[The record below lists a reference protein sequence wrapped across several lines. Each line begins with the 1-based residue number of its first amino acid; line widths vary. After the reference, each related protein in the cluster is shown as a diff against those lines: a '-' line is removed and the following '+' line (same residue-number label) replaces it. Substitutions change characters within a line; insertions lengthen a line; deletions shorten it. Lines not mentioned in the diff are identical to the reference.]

1 MDEWRGFESPLGALQ
16 LGLTIPQSP
25 GRAPEEPMS
34 NLRKLAQHRA
44 HQSGQAWAVVRRSHG
59 LSVLS
64 LRLAR
69 GAKGV
74 EILEVVR

>member
-1 MDEWRGFESPLGALQ
+1 
-16 LGLTIPQSP
+16 
-25 GRAPEEPMS
+25 MS

-74 EILEVVR
+74 ETLEVVR